1 MNNPEEETDNKEEV
15 TEWEA
20 TQIIGDYRKF
30 LNYVLVPNHKTGKDK
45 IFIGTL
51 GFRPNSNEDA
61 QELLSTYINQA
72 QAKFS
77 QKDYVI
83 GEEDRYGQ
91 RFTIVIEVRGKRLL
105 TGWILDADGTLKL
118 VTPFSGFA
126 C

>member
-1 MNNPEEETDNKEEV
+1 MSNPQQENDNQEEV

-20 TQIIGDYRKF
+20 TQIIGDCRKF

-61 QELLSTYINQA
+61 QELLSTYISQA

-83 GEEDRYGQ
+83 GEEDQYGQ

-126 C
+126 R